1 MRLRLAR
8 HPKVAMKPLFL
19 AGAGALLLLCTG
31 CKTYLATLT
40 PPPRGPL
47 AKTRPAAPPT
57 PPAPAPKTEDS
68 REGGFGALDD
78 PNKRSVG
85 NSTEDHSD
93 KSSTT
98 SDGGKSAAT
107 SATAAPPTTATPAPD
122 GAALATADPDKAAK
136 DKAAADIAA
145 ADQAESDRRANAS
158 GSNTVPDSKLNPPS
172 ENDPI
177 DGSDPSIGNPSSAPR
192 RKLT

>member
-1 MRLRLAR
+1 
-8 HPKVAMKPLFL
+8 MKPQFL

-47 AKTRPAAPPT
+47 AKTTPVAPPT
-57 PPAPAPKTEDS
+57 PPPAPKSEES

-85 NSTEDHSD
+85 NSLDDHSD
-93 KSSTT
+93 KASTT
-98 SDGGKSAAT
+98 SDGGKSA
-107 SATAAPPTTATPAPD
+107 TASTTVTPPTTATPVAD
-122 GAALATADPDKAAK
+122 GTPLATTDFDQAAK
-136 DKAAADIAA
+136 DKAAADLIAA
-145 ADQAESDRRANAS
+145 NKDSDRHENADGANAAS
-158 GSNTVPDSKLNPPS
+158 DTHPS
-172 ENDPI
+172 EANEPI